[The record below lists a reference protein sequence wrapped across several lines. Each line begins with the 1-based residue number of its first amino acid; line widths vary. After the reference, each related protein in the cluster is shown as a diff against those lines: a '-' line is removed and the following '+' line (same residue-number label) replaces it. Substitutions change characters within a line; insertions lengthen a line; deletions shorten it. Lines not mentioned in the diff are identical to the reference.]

1 MAVFDD
7 LYASFDD
14 YFGLEPDDLIL
25 QFNRSLDRAGR
36 VLDIGAGQGRNALF
50 LARRG
55 CAVDALEPSAVAV
68 EQMRSRAA
76 DDMSSLRIFHGGF
89 ETFSPDVECYTG
101 ILVFGIIQELPRES
115 IGALMRHINAWT
127 REDSLAL
134 VTAFTVE
141 DPGFGDISQA
151 WRAIGKNSFS
161 DDAGFVRTFLELG
174 ELRLL
179 FGGWEALHYWEG
191 LGAEH
196 SHGGDAPHR
205 HGRVEAMFRK
215 GPGAASGH

>member
-1 MAVFDD
+1 MTVFDD

-25 QFNRSLDRAGR
+25 QFNRRLDRTGR

-50 LARRG
+50 LARRS
-55 CAVDALEPSAVAV
+55 CAVDALEPSAVAA
-68 EQMRSRAA
+68 EQMRSRA
-76 DDMSSLRIFHGGF
+76 SEETLPLRIFQDGF
-89 ETFSPDVECYTG
+89 ETFSSDVEHYTG
-101 ILVFGIIQELPRES
+101 ILVFGLIQELPRES
-115 IGALMRHINAWT
+115 IGALMSRINAWT
-127 REDSLAL
+127 REGSLAL

-141 DPGFGDISQA
+141 DPGFEDISQA
-151 WRAIGKNSFS
+151 WRAIGRNSFS
-161 DDAGFVRTFLELG
+161 NDAGFVRTFLERG

-205 HGRVEAMFRK
+205 HGRVEALFCK
-215 GPGAASGH
+215 GPAAGTGR